1 MNLNQS
7 PLGLKDVV
15 INSQLLNR
23 PSRAPNY
30 EAENQALMAL
40 ARTLA
45 DAPDKILQRLAETA
59 LQLCRADTAGISLL
73 DEKDGAEVFRW
84 EALAGVFSDRLNA
97 TMPRNASPCGT
108 TIDRNATQL
117 MYMAER
123 IFPALK
129 SEPPIVEALLIPF
142 HVGQKPIG
150 TVWVV
155 AHDERRKFDQE
166 DERII
171 KTLAQFAS
179 ASWQLWQARV
189 GAETAA
195 RNERQHA
202 LDLAALNAALKGN
215 IDSRTK
221 VEEQLQ
227 QLNRELQARIS
238 ERTAELTRANADLV
252 RFIEDGKDFDR
263 QLPHSEMTSRIGKLT
278 AGIAH
283 DFNNILNVI
292 QAYAALIMSHPAEQ
306 KRVVEDAEVIRVT
319 VEEGVALARQLLT
332 AGRKTETKFEL
343 ADINDLLQ
351 RTARSLTPL
360 FPATIVI
367 AADLDPRV
375 PMIMIDAGFIY
386 QTILNLCINARD
398 AMPDGGNILLQTR
411 TILGATLRQRFPEAS
426 AEQYVY
432 VSVADTGVGMEA
444 DVRSRVF
451 ESYFTTKTPDQG
463 TGLGL
468 SIVHD
473 IVTEHAG
480 FIEVTSEPGC
490 GSTFHVYLPIPAEE
504 TAADDITP
512 PSAHSEIE
520 DRSRQRET
528 ILYAEDNARLSGL
541 MQRLL
546 EKEGFKV
553 LTAQDGAEAVEVH
566 RRHKNQI
573 GLAILDFGLAKL
585 DGWEAFQLMKKIDP
599 KLKGILASGYVS
611 TEVESRFAKGE
622 LNGVLQ
628 KPYFGEEVLAVIKQA
643 IQSQ

>member
-1 MNLNQS
+1 MNLHQS
-7 PLGLKDVV
+7 PLRLKDVD
-15 INSQLLNR
+15 INSELLNR
-23 PSRAPNY
+23 PHKPPNY

-45 DAPDKILQRLAETA
+45 NAPATILQRLAETA
-59 LQLCRADTAGISLL
+59 LRLCRADTAGISLL

-97 TMPRNASPCGT
+97 TMPRDASPCGT

-142 HVGQKPIG
+142 HVGHKPIG

-179 ASWQLWQARV
+179 ASWQLWQAQAS
-189 GAETAA
+189 AEAAA
-195 RNERQHA
+195 RNEHQQA
-202 LDLAALNAALKGN
+202 LSLAAANAALQAHLGN
-215 IDSRTK
+215 RTK

-227 QLNRELQARIS
+227 HLNRELQVRIAES
-238 ERTAELTRANADLV
+238 AAELTRANADLA
-252 RFIEDGKDFDR
+252 RGKDSRKQLR
-263 QLPHSEMTSRIGKLT
+263 QAELMTNIGTLA

-292 QAYAALIMSHPAEQ
+292 QAYAALILSHPADANH
-306 KRVVEDAEVIRVT
+306 VVEDAKVIRAT
-319 VEEGVALARQLLT
+319 VEEGVALARQLL
-332 AGRKTETKFEL
+332 AVGRKAETKLDL
-343 ADINDLLQ
+343 ADINDLVQ
-351 RTARSLTPL
+351 RTTKSLAPM
-360 FPATIVI
+360 FPANIVI

-375 PMIMIDAGFIY
+375 PMIMIDAGLLY
-386 QTILNLCINARD
+386 QAILNLCINARD
-398 AMPDGGNILLQTR
+398 AMPDGGKILVRTR
-411 TILGATLRQRFPEAS
+411 TTSGDALRQRFAEAT
-426 AEQYVY
+426 ADQYVY
-432 VSVADTGVGMEA
+432 ISVAGSGVGMAA
-444 DVRSRVF
+444 DIRSHVF
-451 ESYFTTKTPDQG
+451 ESYFTTKEPGQG

-468 SIVHD
+468 SIVHG
-473 IVTEHAG
+473 IVSEHAG
-480 FIEVTSEPGC
+480 FIEVASEPGC
-490 GSTFHVYLPIPAEE
+490 GSTFHIYLPIPGEE
-504 TAADDITP
+504 AAAVDIPP
-512 PSAHSEIE
+512 PSAQTKMQ

-528 ILYAEDNARLSGL
+528 ILYAEDDARLSGL

-546 EKEGFKV
+546 EREGFKV
-553 LTAQDGAEAVEVH
+553 LTAQDGVEAVEVH
-566 RRHKNQI
+566 SSHKDQI
-573 GLAILDFGLAKL
+573 GIAIFDLRLAKL
-585 DGWEAFQLMKKIDP
+585 NGWEAFQKMKQINP

-611 TEVESRFAKGE
+611 AEVESRLAKGE
-622 LNGVLQ
+622 LSGVLQ
-628 KPYFGEEVLAVIKQA
+628 KPYFGEEVLAIIKQA

>member
-1 MNLNQS
+1 MNQL
-7 PLGLKDVV
+7 PLGLEDVV
-15 INSQLLNR
+15 INSELLNR
-23 PSRAPNY
+23 GTRARNY
-30 EAENQALMAL
+30 EAENHALMVL
-40 ARTLA
+40 AQCLA
-45 DAPDKILQRLAETA
+45 DGPEKILQRLAETA

-73 DEKDGAEVFRW
+73 EEKDGAEVFRW

-97 TMPRNASPCGT
+97 TMPRDASPCGT

-123 IFPALK
+123 VFPALK
-129 SEPPIVEALLIPF
+129 SEPPVVEALLIPF
-142 HVGQKPIG
+142 HIAQKPIG

-179 ASWQLWQARV
+179 ASWQLWQARLN
-189 GAETAA
+189 AETTA
-195 RNERQHA
+195 RNERQHV
-202 LDLAALNAALKGN
+202 LDLAAVNEALKGN

-227 QLNRELQARIS
+227 QLNKELQARIS

-252 RFIEDGKDFDR
+252 QFIEDGKEFHKQLR
-263 QLPHSEMTSRIGKLT
+263 QSEMTSRIGKLT

-292 QAYAALIMSHPAEQ
+292 QAYAALIMSQPGEQ
-306 KRVVEDAEVIRVT
+306 QRVVENAEVIRVT

-332 AGRKTETKFEL
+332 AGRKTEAKFEL
-343 ADINDLLQ
+343 ADINDLLL
-351 RTARSLTPL
+351 RTMRSLTPL
-360 FPATIVI
+360 FPAAVVI
-367 AADLDPRV
+367 AADLGPRV
-375 PMIMIDAGFIY
+375 PMIMIDGGFIY
-386 QTILNLCINARD
+386 QSILNLCINARD
-398 AMPDGGNILLQTR
+398 AMPDGGKIVLQTR
-411 TILGATLRQRFPEAS
+411 IIAGAVLRQHFPEAG

-432 VSVADTGVGMEA
+432 ISVADTGVGMEA

-451 ESYFTTKTPDQG
+451 ESYFTTKKPEQG

-473 IVTEHAG
+473 IVSEHAG

-490 GSTFHVYLPIPAEE
+490 GSTFHIYLPIPGDEASAE
-504 TAADDITP
+504 DLTP
-512 PSAHSEIE
+512 ALAQNKIE
-520 DRSRQRET
+520 GRSRQRET
-528 ILYAEDNARLSGL
+528 ILYAEDDARLSGL

-553 LTAQDGAEAVEVH
+553 LTAQNGVEAVEVH
-566 RRHKNQI
+566 DRNRDEI
-573 GLAILDFGLAKL
+573 TLAVLDSRLGNLS
-585 DGWEAFQLMKKIDP
+585 GWEAFQRMRKINP

-611 TEVESRFAKGE
+611 AEAESRVASGE
-622 LNGVLQ
+622 LTGVLQ
-628 KPYFGEEVLAVIKQA
+628 KPYFGEDILTMVKRSIK
-643 IQSQ
+643 SE

>member
-1 MNLNQS
+1 MDLNQL
-7 PLGLKDVV
+7 PLGLEDVV
-15 INSQLLNR
+15 ISSELLNR
-23 PSRAPNY
+23 GTRAPNY
-30 EAENQALMAL
+30 EAENHALMVL
-40 ARTLA
+40 AQCLA
-45 DAPDKILQRLAETA
+45 DAPEKILQRLAETA

-73 DEKDGAEVFRW
+73 EEKDGAEVFRW

-97 TMPRNASPCGT
+97 TMPRAASPCGT

-123 IFPALK
+123 VFPALK
-129 SEPPIVEALLIPF
+129 SEPPVVEALLIPF
-142 HVGQKPIG
+142 HIAQKPIG

-189 GAETAA
+189 GAETTV
-195 RNERQHA
+195 RNERQHV
-202 LDLAALNAALKGN
+202 LDLAAVNEALKGN

-227 QLNRELQARIS
+227 QLNKELQARIS

-252 RFIEDGKDFDR
+252 QFIEDGKEFHKQLR
-263 QLPHSEMTSRIGKLT
+263 QSEMTSRIGKLT

-292 QAYAALIMSHPAEQ
+292 QAYAALIMSQPGEQ
-306 KRVVEDAEVIRVT
+306 QRVVENAEVIRVT

-332 AGRKTETKFEL
+332 AGRKTEAKFEL
-343 ADINDLLQ
+343 ADINDLLL
-351 RTARSLTPL
+351 RTMRSLTPL
-360 FPATIVI
+360 FPAAVVI
-367 AADLDPRV
+367 AADLGPRV
-375 PMIMIDAGFIY
+375 PMIMIDGGFIY
-386 QTILNLCINARD
+386 QSILNLCINARD
-398 AMPDGGNILLQTR
+398 AMPDGGKIVLQTR
-411 TILGATLRQRFPEAS
+411 IIAGAVLHQHFPEAG

-432 VSVADTGVGMEA
+432 ISVADTGVGMEA

-451 ESYFTTKTPDQG
+451 ESYFTTKKPEQG

-473 IVTEHAG
+473 IVSEHAG

-490 GSTFHVYLPIPAEE
+490 GSTFHIYLPIPGDEASAE
-504 TAADDITP
+504 DLTP
-512 PSAHSEIE
+512 ALAQNKIE
-520 DRSRQRET
+520 GRSRQRET
-528 ILYAEDNARLSGL
+528 ILYAEDDARLSGL

-553 LTAQDGAEAVEVH
+553 LTAQNGVEAVEVH
-566 RRHKNQI
+566 DRNRDEI
-573 GLAILDFGLAKL
+573 TLAVLDSRLGKL
-585 DGWEAFQLMKKIDP
+585 SGWEAFQRMRKINP

-611 TEVESRFAKGE
+611 AEAESRVASGE
-622 LNGVLQ
+622 LTGVLQ
-628 KPYFGEEVLAVIKQA
+628 KPYFGEDVLTMVKRSIK
-643 IQSQ
+643 SV